1 MPKVGMQPI
10 RRDQLIRATL
20 ATIDRLGLAE
30 TTLAHVARAAGLSTG
45 IVSHYF
51 GDKSGLIEATMR
63 YLLRNLRD
71 AIAARRRTADASPR
85 AQLLA
90 IIDGNFDEGQINHA
104 SARAWLWFWAA
115 SLHDPQLERLQQANE
130 RRLQSNLCVQ
140 FRRVLDAEH
149 ARAAATGL
157 AAMIDGLWLRGCLGK
172 DAIDLDQVRH
182 IARDYL
188 DQQLKRGPA
197 APPENHE
204 APR

>member
-20 ATIDRLGLAE
+20 ATIHRLGLAD
-30 TTLAHVARAAGLSTG
+30 TTLAHVAREAGLSTG

-71 AIAARRRTADASPR
+71 EIAARRQAADASPR

-90 IIDGNFDEGQINHA
+90 IIEGNFDDGQISPA

-115 SLHDPQLERLQQANE
+115 SLHEPQLERLQQANE

-140 FRRVLDAEH
+140 FRRVMNA
-149 ARAAATGL
+149 ARAREAATGL

-172 DAIDLDQVRH
+172 DAIDLEQVRR
-182 IARDYL
+182 IARSYL
-188 DQQLKRGPA
+188 DQLLAGAVPA
-197 APPENHE
+197 SGE
-204 APR
+204 R